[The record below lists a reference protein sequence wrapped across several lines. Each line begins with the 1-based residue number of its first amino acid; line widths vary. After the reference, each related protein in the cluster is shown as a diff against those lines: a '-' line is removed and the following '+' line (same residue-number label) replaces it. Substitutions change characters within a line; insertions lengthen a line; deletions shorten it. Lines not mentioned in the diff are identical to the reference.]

1 MTRLFQSMFLAVT
14 MLFVLAVLSACATQS
29 ADAPIPANV
38 AVSRPGANGPF
49 LGAKSELVAPEPV
62 PGAWWKLYD
71 DERLDALVE
80 RALEANTDLRVAAA
94 NIRKAEAG
102 YDVATS
108 AKEPSTSVGAG
119 VNYGR
124 LSAEE
129 ELHPGKPFPNKFTY
143 GTGFGVSYQLDL
155 FGQIARSIDAAQ
167 ADVGAAVAARDAARV
182 TVAAET
188 SRAYLEV
195 CAAGR
200 EIGVAQRLLGLQ
212 SQSTALTRTLA
223 EHGRATSQ
231 DTDRSIV
238 QEQQVKATLPGL
250 ESQRRVAI
258 YRLAVLTG
266 QTPADFADAVESC
279 VQEPGLERALPV
291 GDGAALLRRRPDV
304 RRAEFEVQGAWA
316 RIGVVKADLYPKVVL
331 GASLGSVGALSH
343 AFEDDTVKFSV
354 GPLISWEFP
363 NRSRTQARIR
373 GADADFDAS
382 LARFDGV
389 VLGALKETESALEVY
404 ARDRERRD
412 ILDEARGR
420 AQRAADDSHRLF
432 AAGRTGFL
440 PVLDADRTLAS
451 VEQSVAAADSRLAS
465 DQVNLFLALGGG
477 WQQADDAVPASAGA
491 AHVST
496 R

>member
-1 MTRLFQSMFLAVT
+1 MIMKRLLASIFVVVA
-14 MLFVLAVLSACATQS
+14 VLAACATQPV
-29 ADAPIPANV
+29 DAPIPASAAV
-38 AVSRPGANGPF
+38 ARPGANGPF
-49 LGAKSELVAPEPV
+49 IGAKSDLVAPEPV

-71 DERLDALVE
+71 DARLDALVE
-80 RALEANTDLRVAAA
+80 QALAANTDLRVAAA
-94 NIRKAEAG
+94 NIRKAQAG

-108 AKEPSTSVGAG
+108 AKEPSTSIGAG

-129 ELHPGKPFPNKFTY
+129 QLHPGKPFPNKFTY

-155 FGQIARSIDAAQ
+155 FGQIARSIDAAD
-167 ADVGAAVAARDAARV
+167 ADVGAAVAARDTVRV

-188 SRAYLEV
+188 TRAYLEV
-195 CAAGR
+195 CATGR

-212 SQSTALTRTLA
+212 ARSTALTRTLA
-223 EHGRATSQ
+223 DHGRATSQ

-250 ESQRRVAI
+250 EAQRQVAI

-266 QTPADFADAVESC
+266 QTPADFSTAFDTC
-279 VQEPGLERALPV
+279 LQEPALERALPV

-343 AFEDDTVKFSV
+343 AFDDDTLKFSV

-373 GADADFDAS
+373 GADAEFDAS

-389 VLGALKETESALEVY
+389 VLGALKETESTLEVY

-412 ILDEARGR
+412 ILDEARER
-420 AQRAADDSHRLF
+420 AQRADDDSHRLF

-451 VEQSVAAADSRLAS
+451 VEQGVAAADSRLAA
-465 DQVNLFLALGGG
+465 DQVSLFLALGGG
-477 WQQADDAVPASAGA
+477 WQQSDDVAAGSTDATRVA
-491 AHVST
+491 AH
-496 R
+496 